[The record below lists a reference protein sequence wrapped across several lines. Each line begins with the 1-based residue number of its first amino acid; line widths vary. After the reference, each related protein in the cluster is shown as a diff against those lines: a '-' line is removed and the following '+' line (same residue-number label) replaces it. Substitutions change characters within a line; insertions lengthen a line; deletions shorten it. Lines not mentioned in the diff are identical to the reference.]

1 MKFLLS
7 IMLIVYMSN
16 ALKANSE
23 ISKAEK
29 EIIGFGTKDAECNYY
44 VELSGSNLYNM
55 HFFEKANNVDEISSE
70 YQKFKTNSLKAI
82 DNCKYVSTEAYEEL
96 KQISKK
102 VEIYY
107 IKKYNKG
114 N

>member
-55 HFFEKANNVDEISSE
+55 HFFEKANNVDKISSE

>member
-7 IMLIVYMSN
+7 IMLIVYMSH

-29 EIIGFGTKDAECNYY
+29 EIIGFVTKDAECNYY

-55 HFFEKANNVDEISSE
+55 HFFEK
-70 YQKFKTNSLKAI
+70 
-82 DNCKYVSTEAYEEL
+82 
-96 KQISKK
+96 SK
-102 VEIYY
+102 
-107 IKKYNKG
+107 
-114 N
+114 